1 MPTFAVEIRRIGR
14 PCGGFWTL
22 FRALGSGRFA
32 RGKQDRAQRF
42 TEHCDHT
49 EQQQGEQPQ
58 AHHEGGAISTGRRGG
73 RRKLGHGAA
82 GVYNLPP
89 MRNGVLAGALAFL
102 CSWCWSGTTATA
114 AVGAAAKPK
123 YYFNVRDVNA
133 DPSVEAPTLA
143 VAKQVL
149 HEELARRREFTS
161 EVGPV
166 GDDDALVAELKRRKL
181 QGFNVTMKLVSLS
194 AEPKPPRPG
203 GRLKQLAVGVK
214 LSVFGATIPEA
225 KLAFGGDGE
234 AMVEAEVVE
243 QRLPEEQAA
252 LTKDVLVQAVK
263 LAVDQA
269 VRKLAL
275 PKAKPIDESRRRRAK
290 P

>member
-1 MPTFAVEIRRIGR
+1 MRTAV
-14 PCGGFWTL
+14 L
-22 FRALGSGRFA
+22 A
-32 RGKQDRAQRF
+32 
-42 TEHCDHT
+42 
-49 EQQQGEQPQ
+49 
-58 AHHEGGAISTGRRGG
+58 
-73 RRKLGHGAA
+73 
-82 GVYNLPP
+82 
-89 MRNGVLAGALAFL
+89 GVLAFF
-102 CSWCWSGTTATA
+102 CTWCWSGVATA
-114 AVGAAAKPK
+114 AAPATKPK

-133 DPSVEAPTLA
+133 DVAVDQPTLA

-161 EVGPV
+161 DVGAV
-166 GDDDALVAELKRRKL
+166 GDDDAAVVAELKRRKL

-214 LSVFGATIPEA
+214 LSVFGATISER

-234 AMVEAEVVE
+234 ASVEAEIVE
-243 QRLPEEQAA
+243 QRLAEEQAA
-252 LTKDVLVQAVK
+252 LTRDALVQAVK

-269 VRKLAL
+269 VRKLSL
-275 PKAKPIDESRRRRAK
+275 PRAKPLDESRRRRAK

>member
-1 MPTFAVEIRRIGR
+1 
-14 PCGGFWTL
+14 
-22 FRALGSGRFA
+22 
-32 RGKQDRAQRF
+32 
-42 TEHCDHT
+42 
-49 EQQQGEQPQ
+49 
-58 AHHEGGAISTGRRGG
+58 
-73 RRKLGHGAA
+73 
-82 GVYNLPP
+82 

-102 CSWCWSGTTATA
+102 CSWCWGGTTATA
-114 AVGAAAKPK
+114 APAAAAKPK

-143 VAKQVL
+143 VAKEVL

-234 AMVEAEVVE
+234 ATVEAEVVE

-290 P
+290 R